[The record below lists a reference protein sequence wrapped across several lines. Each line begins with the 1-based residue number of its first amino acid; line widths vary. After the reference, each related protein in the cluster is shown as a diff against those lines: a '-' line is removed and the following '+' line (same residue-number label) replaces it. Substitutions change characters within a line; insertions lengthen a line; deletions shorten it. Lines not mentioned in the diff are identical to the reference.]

1 MTVTAAT
8 MDLTTAYYI
17 VDSSD
22 DMLTAE
28 ELALRPVAEALINK
42 PAEVVAGPMTMAE
55 AWDLF
60 YRGNNGNVSDDEL
73 DRYIEA
79 VEMVEAS
86 EREKAEKESKKEAAA
101 KAAAEA
107 AAAEV
112 EAELAAQYGD
122 ETIARVKDWFNK
134 YDKYSSVER
143 SSLAKGILKYFLD
156 SGFILDAIEPS
167 EEEALV
173 AHVMSE
179 ESMNE
184 DEAGDMVA
192 SGEAFAEFG
201 KEVAPITYAAFLELE
216 EATGLEGEEAAEVA
230 NEII

>member
-8 MDLTTAYYI
+8 LDLTTAYYI
-17 VDSSD
+17 VDSAD

-28 ELALRPVAEALINK
+28 ELALRPAAEALIAGG
-42 PAEVVAGPMTMAE
+42 PSTAPVVKADWE
-55 AWDLF
+55 I
-60 YRGNNGNVSDDEL
+60 EL
-73 DRYIEA
+73 DRKAAEA
-79 VEMVEAS
+79 KA
-86 EREKAEKESKKEAAA
+86 EREAWEAGAAEREAAA
-101 KAAAEA
+101 
-107 AAAEV
+107 
-112 EAELAAQYGD
+112 EAELAAEYGD

-143 SSLAKGILKYFLD
+143 SSLAEGILKYFLD

-167 EEEALV
+167 EEEALI

-179 ESMNE
+179 ESVDE
-184 DEAGDMVA
+184 DEAADMVA

-201 KEVAPITYAAFLELE
+201 KEVAPITYAAFRELE
-216 EATGLEGEEAAEVA
+216 EATGLEGEEAAAVV